1 MNELEIIKGC
11 IKDKSEAQKALYLL
25 YGSYLMG
32 LVTRYTENREDAE
45 EVFHDTMMKIYTHIS
60 RYKFESSFKTWISRI
75 AINTSIDYIRKN
87 KNAMLV
93 EHISDK
99 ILEIKE
105 LDLEKEVGLEA
116 ELAMKLL
123 HQLPIN
129 QKIIINLFLIDDFSH
144 REIAQKLNISEEAS
158 RTQYRRAKKHLIDL
172 VKFKLQKNEQQG

>member
-1 MNELEIIKGC
+1 
-11 IKDKSEAQKALYLL
+11 
-25 YGSYLMG
+25 
-32 LVTRYTENREDAE
+32 
-45 EVFHDTMMKIYTHIS
+45 
-60 RYKFESSFKTWISRI
+60 
-75 AINTSIDYIRKN
+75 
-87 KNAMLV
+87 MLV
-93 EHISDK
+93 ENISDK